1 MENEN
6 KKDECQ
12 TFIVIVTYWLIV
24 IVAKVIRYTILKET
38 LVDMSI
44 GNGWVGKLTYGMNPF
59 MFSLGESSVASQN
72 SIALFQVFRN
82 FGFNTYV
89 DYEIIITLIW
99 NIIFL
104 SIIITFKKKI
114 SIFQIIFLMM
124 SVAVLNIWD
133 FCLAKE
139 PLQMLYF
146 VAIYCILISKKIHEK
161 HKYGLSI
168 LVILFSCFTYRNYYI
183 LIVAFSIISY
193 FLIGKFLIHKEKIT
207 ALDLL
212 KIILVFAV
220 TYMAVIIFSKN
231 FYQEAYD
238 SFSYFN
244 QRVTKATTDLSG
256 LFHSENLLIM
266 TVDYILLVIRMLF
279 PLELARF
286 GPQYLLYA
294 IYQIMITIIVIKALM
309 GIKTNNKIKMY
320 AIYLFVGF
328 LFASATFEPDFGSWV
343 RHEAVALPVIILMAD
358 LFDNNKEERIEGEKV
373 LYE

>member
-6 KKDECQ
+6 KRDECQ

-24 IVAKVIRYTILKET
+24 IAAKVIRYTILKET

-44 GNGWVGKLTYGMNPF
+44 GNGWVGKLTYGINPF
-59 MFSLGESSVASQN
+59 MFSLTGESVASQN
-72 SIALFQVFRN
+72 SIALFQIFRN
-82 FGFNTYV
+82 LGFNTYI
-89 DYEIIITLIW
+89 DYEIIISLIW

-104 SIIITFKKKI
+104 SIIMTFKKKI

-124 SVAVLNIWD
+124 SVAVLNIWN

-146 VAIYCILISKKIHEK
+146 VAIYCILISKKIDEK

-193 FLIGKFLIHKEKIT
+193 LLIGKFLAHKEKIT

-231 FYQEAYD
+231 FYEEAYN
-238 SFSYFN
+238 SFAYFN
-244 QRVTKATTDLSG
+244 KRVTKATTDLSG

-266 TVDYILLVIRMLF
+266 TIDYIILVIRMLF
-279 PLELARF
+279 PLELIKF
-286 GPQYLLYA
+286 GPQYLIYA

-309 GIKTNNKIKMY
+309 GIKTNEKIKMY
-320 AIYLFVGF
+320 AIYIFVGF

-343 RHEAVALPVIILMAD
+343 RHEAVVLPVIMLMAD
-358 LFDNNKEERIEGEKV
+358 F
-373 LYE
+373 YESKKD

>member
-294 IYQIMITIIVIKALM
+294 I
-309 GIKTNNKIKMY
+309 
-320 AIYLFVGF
+320 
-328 LFASATFEPDFGSWV
+328 
-343 RHEAVALPVIILMAD
+343 
-358 LFDNNKEERIEGEKV
+358 
-373 LYE
+373 